1 MENTNLFQ
9 KILLFIPFLSNVLV
23 DTVYCIAKFKTK
35 KIFKAWKFLSTYI
48 RN

>member
-9 KILLFIPFLSNVLV
+9 KEFLSNVLV
-23 DTVYCIAKFKTK
+23 DSVYCIAKFKIK
-35 KIFKAWKFLSTYI
+35 KIFKALKFLSTYI